1 MASWT
6 AGLVPM
12 MTIADAQTRLRSGQT
27 TSVELVEASL
37 QAIERDSA
45 RLNVFVRV
53 WADTAR
59 AAAREAD
66 AELKRRA
73 NRGPLHGI
81 PISLKDLIDVAG
93 EVTTA
98 GSRVLEHHVAEQD
111 APVVVRLRHAGA
123 IFLGKTNLHEFALGT
138 TSEDSA
144 WGPVRHPRDPS
155 RVAGGSSG
163 GSAVAVALG
172 MGLASIGTD
181 TGGSIR
187 IPAAACGV
195 VGLKP
200 TQGDVPNDGVVP
212 LGKSLD
218 HVGPLA
224 ASVQDA
230 AWLWSILAG
239 REVATL
245 DPPQPDAL
253 RLRQLVGYFAS
264 PVAPEVQECVEN
276 ALQRLRS
283 AGAIVTPAEVPL
295 ATMLADAYVNT
306 VLPEAAFWHERYLDS
321 RGDDYTPLVRSRLQS
336 GRDIPAVK
344 YFAAQETRAELRRE
358 VDAALDGCD
367 ALLLPTL
374 PIVAPPIGAGEIA
387 IDPSKKARTPV
398 RSAMLRQTQLF
409 NMTGHPA
416 ISLPLE
422 TRGLPVGLQLV
433 GRLHDTAGL
442 LAVAAACER
451 ILRG

>member
-1 MASWT
+1 MT
-6 AGLVPM
+6 M
-12 MTIADAQTRLRSGQT
+12 MTIADAQARLRAGQT
-27 TSVELVEASL
+27 TSTDLVESSL
-37 QAIERDSA
+37 AAIERDSA
-45 RLNVFVRV
+45 RLNAFVRV
-53 WADTAR
+53 WEDTAR

-66 AELKRRA
+66 VERA
-73 NRGPLHGI
+73 RGALRGPLHGI

-98 GSRVLEHHVAEQD
+98 SSRVLEHNVAERD
-111 APVVVRLRHAGA
+111 APIVTRLRHAGA

-144 WGPVRHPRDPS
+144 FGPVRNPHDPS

-163 GSAVAVALG
+163 GSAVAVVTG
-172 MGLASIGTD
+172 MGLASIGSD

-187 IPAAACGV
+187 IPAAACGI

-200 TQGDVPNDGVVP
+200 SHGDVPTDGVVP
-212 LGKSLD
+212 LSTSLD
-218 HVGPLA
+218 HIGPLA

-239 REVATL
+239 RDLAAI
-245 DPPQPDAL
+245 DPRKPADL
-253 RLRQLVGYFAS
+253 ELRQLVGYFVS
-264 PVAPEVQECVEN
+264 PLAPEVKHAVDRAIE
-276 ALQRLRS
+276 RLRS
-283 AGAIVTPAEVPL
+283 AGVTVTSAEIPL
-295 ATMLADAYVNT
+295 APAVPEIYVNT
-306 VLPEAAFWHERYLDS
+306 VLPEAAFWHATYLDT
-321 RGDDYTPLVRSRLQS
+321 RGDAYTPIVRSRLQS

-344 YFAAQETRAELRRE
+344 YFDAREKRLALRRE

-374 PIVAPPIGAGEIA
+374 PIVAPPIGMPEIA
-387 IDPSKKARTPV
+387 IDPSSDARTPV

-409 NMTGHPA
+409 NLTGHPA
-416 ISLPLE
+416 ISLPVE
-422 TRGLPVGLQLV
+422 AAGLPVGLQLV
-433 GRLHDTAGL
+433 GRLNDTGGL

-451 ILRG
+451 ILAG